1 MEKAL
6 RKEILQ
12 TRRLSRNWPAEPLLG
27 GYYTDEEI
35 DTVVKTIRESMD
47 PTVGFGFICK
57 EITDFEAAFAAYCG
71 TADAVS
77 INGAGSGLDMT
88 LMAMDL
94 QPEDEVIVP
103 TLNFRAGLVAV
114 LGQNARLVVC
124 DVDPVTLRRIKRR
137 GAADHPARAICRCI

>member
-1 MEKAL
+1 
-6 RKEILQ
+6 
-12 TRRLSRNWPAEPLLG
+12 
-27 GYYTDEEI
+27 
-35 DTVVKTIRESMD
+35 MD

-94 QPEDEVIVP
+94 QPEDE
-103 TLNFRAGLVAV
+103 
-114 LGQNARLVVC
+114 
-124 DVDPVTLRRIKRR
+124 
-137 GAADHPARAICRCI
+137 